1 MLAHQRKE
9 LVFRLGTYRSPTQQ
23 LSTDIRFECRWAS
36 KRYQDCRRGRPATR
50 PLRWKQWTMT
60 AAVICPHF
68 LLTVFS
74 FPTAEASAVRMI
86 SSGQFLAQDGQLE
99 RPVGMKPYIL
109 RSHSPAALLASL
121 RQPWRVPKSG
131 RQDRRMPLG
140 QPSYFF
146 PLGRH
151 LAFSRSC
158 FVDVTRPVIVGVS
171 SRSNMVNLFQWQTS
185 VARG

>member
-1 MLAHQRKE
+1 MSVETLP
-9 LVFRLGTYRSPTQQ
+9 RLSARPTRDSAVEMETKDDDSSLNLSP
-23 LSTDIRFECRWAS
+23 
-36 KRYQDCRRGRPATR
+36 
-50 PLRWKQWTMT
+50 
-60 AAVICPHF
+60 F
-68 LLTVFS
+68 LLTVLS

-109 RSHSPAALLASL
+109 SSHSPAALSASI

-131 RQDRRMPLG
+131 QQERRMPLG